1 MLLDRAT
8 AVVSAAASLSETE
21 RPPAEAPLIIV
32 GAGPVGVR
40 CAQELLRRGYPG
52 QIQLFGDEPWAPYDR
67 VRLSA
72 LLAGEVDLAGIAT
85 PLGGAADR
93 RLSSQ
98 LGCRVSRID
107 PLERCIEDA
116 QGRRFAYSRLILAT
130 GSRAHVPEVPG
141 AMLPGVFVF
150 RDLGDT
156 AALLARTARSRH
168 CLVVGGGLLG
178 LEAARALQRGHT
190 RVTLVQ
196 QAPRLMNRQLDET
209 AGELLLRQVRAL
221 GIEVLLGAGLGA
233 VLGDGRVSGV
243 RLRDGRELACDTVL
257 LATGIR
263 PNVELALAAQ
273 LRVGSGIV
281 VDDELRTSQV
291 DIHAIG
297 ECAEHRGLTYG
308 LVAPGFEQA
317 AVLAARL
324 TGGTALYRGSLQA
337 TQLKV
342 AGLPVFSAGEVVEP
356 LKRINQRECSYYDAR
371 LGSYRKLLVHRG
383 QLRGALAVGECAES
397 RRWLDALQLGRRISP
412 WMLWR
417 FRREGRLWPADSEQ
431 VGQWP
436 AATTVCQC
444 MGVSRGQLSTCLA
457 AGAADLADLGRET
470 GAGTVCGGCRP
481 LLHDLLGSSAPR
493 QAEHGAGGLL
503 LGGALALLAPLALAL
518 LPAFSAPISVSQVGL
533 SALWED
539 GFWRQ
544 VSGFSLLGL
553 ALVGLLM
560 ALRKRLPKLALG
572 AFSAWRLLHVAL
584 GALALGVLVLHTGL
598 DGGANLNRWLLFDFL
613 LLLAV
618 GGLTSVWLAVAH
630 RLPAAWARRG
640 RRLLLWGHI
649 IAVWPWPALLGL
661 HVLSV
666 YYF

>member
-8 AVVSAAASLSETE
+8 AVVSPSVAPLEAAQS
-21 RPPAEAPLIIV
+21 PVEAPLVIV

-40 CAQELLRRGYPG
+40 CAQELLQRGYPG
-52 QIQLFGDEPWAPYDR
+52 QILLFGEEPWAPYDR

-72 LLAGEVDLAGIAT
+72 LLAGEVDLDGIVTLLRAGC
-85 PLGGAADR
+85 GE
-93 RLSSQ
+93 RLRSQ
-98 LGCRVSRID
+98 LGCRVSRIE
-107 PLERCIEDA
+107 PAGKWLEDA
-116 QGRRFAYSRLILAT
+116 QGRRFHYSRLILAT
-130 GSRAHVPEVPG
+130 GSRAHIPEVPG
-141 AMLPGVFVF
+141 AGLPGVFVF

-168 CLVVGGGLLG
+168 CVVVGGGLLG
-178 LEAARALQRGHT
+178 LEAARALQRGNT

-196 QAPRLMNRQLDET
+196 QAPRLMNRQLDEVG
-209 AGELLLRQVRAL
+209 GELLLQRVRAL
-221 GIEVLLGAGLGA
+221 GIEVLLGAGLGG
-233 VLGDGRVSGV
+233 VLGAGRVSGV

-273 LRVGSGIV
+273 LRVGHGIQ
-281 VDDELRTSQV
+281 VDDALRTSQA

-324 TGGTALYRGSLQA
+324 CGEAAQYPGSLQA

-356 LKRINQRECSYYDAR
+356 LGRIRQREYSYRDAQQ
-371 LGSYRKLLVHRG
+371 GGYRKLLVHRG
-383 QLRGALAVGECAES
+383 RLLGALAVGECAES
-397 RRWLDALQLGRRISP
+397 RRWLDALQHGRRIGP
-412 WMLWR
+412 LMLWR
-417 FRREGRLWPADSEQ
+417 FRREGRLWPAASER
-431 VGQWP
+431 VGEWP

-444 MGVSRGQLSTCLA
+444 LGVSRGQLSACIA
-457 AGAADLADLGRET
+457 GGAADLAELGRQC
-470 GAGTVCGGCRP
+470 GAGTVCGGCQP
-481 LLHDLLGSSAPR
+481 LLHNLLGASAPR
-493 QAEHGAGGLL
+493 QAERGAGGLA
-503 LGGALALLAPLALAL
+503 LGGGLAVAAVLAFTQ
-518 LPAFSAPISVSQVGL
+518 LPAFAAPSSVLQAGFCW
-533 SALWED
+533 LWED

-553 ALVGLLM
+553 ALLGLLM
-560 ALRKRLPKLALG
+560 ALRKRLPRLPLG
-572 AFSAWRLLHVAL
+572 AFSGWRLLHVAL
-584 GALALGVLVLHTGL
+584 GVLALALLVLHTGL
-598 DGGANLNRWLLFDFL
+598 DGGANLNRWLLIDFL

-618 GGLTSVWLAVAH
+618 GGLAAGWLAVEH
-630 RLPAAWARRG
+630 RLPPAWARRG
-640 RRLLLWGHI
+640 RHVLLWGHI
-649 IAVWPWPALLGL
+649 LAVWPWPALLGV